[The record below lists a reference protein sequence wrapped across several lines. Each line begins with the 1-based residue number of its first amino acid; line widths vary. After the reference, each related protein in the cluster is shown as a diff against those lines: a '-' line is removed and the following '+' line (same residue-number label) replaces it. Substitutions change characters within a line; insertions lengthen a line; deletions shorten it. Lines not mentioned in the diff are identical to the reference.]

1 MNPDRSAVPNP
12 VIGRRRLL
20 RNGGIVVS
28 LSALMA
34 ACGDDRTGLEE
45 PGRVGFA
52 PPPDP
57 LPDTTVNDVVLLR
70 TAQSVEYTAIEVYDI
85 AAGLGV
91 LDASTIAVV
100 NRFVD
105 DHNRHA
111 DAVGGLITQ
120 AGGEEFTCA
129 NPWFMDRVIAPILAA
144 VEGSDDVR
152 RDVLNIAHALESL
165 AAATYQDVVGSLGE
179 PELRRAAMINGAD
192 EARHAATLAM
202 LITGTP
208 AGYVSPELL
217 GLDLEPDAS
226 GFPVPYAIPS
236 TFGQVGSSELVVGAR
251 RDDGSRFSILLQ
263 TPAENSFV
271 YEYMTCE

>member
-57 LPDTTVNDVVLLR
+57 LPDTTINDVVLLR

-100 NRFVD
+100 TRFVD

-129 NPWFMDRVIAPILAA
+129 NPWFMDRVIAPILEA

-165 AAATYQDVVGSLGE
+165 AAATYQDVVGNLGD

-217 GLDLEPDAS
+217 GLELEPDAS

-251 RDDGSRFSILLQ
+251 GADGGRFSILLQ